1 MKWYVLQFTATRF
14 TAVFSHLERLNFSYY
29 CPMVTERYRRPDKEI
44 SYRERLIPLFHG
56 YLFINADFDKIH
68 SSAITAI
75 PYVQRFIAF
84 GGEPLPVPEEEI
96 YNVQKGERNQLILS
110 DSPRLV
116 EIMLMDDPRKRSIAM
131 LNYITEKSLTHK
143 MKRKKND
150 CYQKKASKQAQATT

>member
-1 MKWYVLQFTATRF
+1 
-14 TAVFSHLERLNFSYY
+14 
-29 CPMVTERYRRPDKEI
+29 
-44 SYRERLIPLFHG
+44 
-56 YLFINADFDKIH
+56 
-68 SSAITAI
+68 
-75 PYVQRFIAF
+75 
-84 GGEPLPVPEEEI
+84 VPEEEI

-150 CYQKKASKQAQATT
+150 CYQKKACKQAQAST

>member
-1 MKWYVLQFTATRF
+1 M
-14 TAVFSHLERLNFSYY
+14 
-29 CPMVTERYRRPDKEI
+29 
-44 SYRERLIPLFHG
+44 
-56 YLFINADFDKIH
+56 
-68 SSAITAI
+68 
-75 PYVQRFIAF
+75 
-84 GGEPLPVPEEEI
+84 PEEEI

-116 EIMLMDDPRKRSIAM
+116 EIMLMDDPRMRSIAM